1 VDPRNGRT
9 AAGAGFR
16 DGRRRAGGAAL
27 AAAAILAGCG
37 GAGEDGGYRW
47 DLPPGFPPPPVPAD
61 NPMNEAKVE
70 LGRRLFYD
78 RRLSGNETQSCAS
91 CHEQARAFTDG
102 RARAVGSTGESH
114 RRSAMAL
121 VNVAYLPTLTWA
133 NPVLERLEEQALVP
147 LFGESPVELGMA
159 GREAELLARLGAD
172 ARYRALFPAAFPGE
186 DEPIT
191 VGNVAKALAAFQRT
205 LLSGRSP
212 YDRYATG
219 EREALSPAARRGME
233 LFFSE
238 RLECHH
244 CHGGFNFT
252 GAVVWEG
259 KAPESLF
266 ANTGLYDVDGVGA
279 YPAVDTGLFE
289 VTLAPE
295 DMGAFRAPTLRNVA
309 VTAPYMHDGSI
320 ATLAEVIEDHYAR
333 GGRLVAD
340 GPDAGDGRNNP
351 RKSGL
356 VSGFTLTAEERDDL
370 LAFLEA
376 LTDPEFLADPRF
388 ADPFAEASA
397 DR

>member
-1 VDPRNGRT
+1 V
-9 AAGAGFR
+9 A
-16 DGRRRAGGAAL
+16 GAAL
-27 AAAAILAGCG
+27 AAAAILAGCGG

-147 LFGESPVELGMA
+147 LFGENPVELGMA
-159 GREAELLARLGAD
+159 GKEAELLARLGAD
-172 ARYRALFPAAFPGE
+172 ARYRALFPEAFPGE
-186 DEPIT
+186 DDPLT

-212 YDRYATG
+212 YDRYVAG

-259 KAPESLF
+259 KAPEYLF
-266 ANTGLYDVDGVGA
+266 ANTGLYDVDGAGA

-340 GPDAGDGRNNP
+340 GPEAGDGRNNP
-351 RKSGL
+351 LKSGL
-356 VSGFTLTAEERDDL
+356 VSGFTLTAGERDDL
-370 LAFLEA
+370 VAFLES
-376 LTDPEFLADPRF
+376 LTDPEFLSDPRL
-388 ADPFAEASA
+388 ADPFAGAA
-397 DR
+397 GDR